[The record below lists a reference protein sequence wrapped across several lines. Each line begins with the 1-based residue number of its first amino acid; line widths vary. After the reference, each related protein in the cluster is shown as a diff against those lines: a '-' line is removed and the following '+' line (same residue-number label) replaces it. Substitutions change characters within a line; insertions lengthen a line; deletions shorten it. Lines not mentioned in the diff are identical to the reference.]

1 MQKIETSIE
10 KKNSFNFQEK
20 NVLKRELGLWTAML
34 IVMASMIGSGI
45 FGNTGFIQSAVQN
58 SYMVLI
64 LWIIGGI
71 IAIAG
76 ALSYAELSTLMP
88 HAGGEYVYL
97 KNIFG
102 LLPSFLTGWVS
113 FIVAFSAPA
122 ASAGLLSADY
132 LHKALLISYPEGF
145 ITIFL
150 SEEVGKKFVATILI
164 IFFTLVHLL
173 EVKKGSYIQ
182 NILAILKVSLIII
195 FLIFGFIVVFQKEDI
210 TIFEHLNSTSV
221 NWNGLGLG
229 LLFVMFA
236 YSGWNGATYLAEE
249 IKEPE
254 KNLPKALIG
263 GTLFVM
269 TLYFLL
275 NLLYYWSTPAKVLEG
290 KEAVAA
296 ISATNLF
303 GNHISILFNFGFFFI
318 LLSTISATIMIGP
331 RVYYAMSRDQLFFKF
346 VSYLHPK
353 FHTPVFSFLVQ
364 GILAIIYVWSGTYEQ
379 ILTYMGFALSI
390 FPVLSV
396 IGLIYLKIK
405 HPEIKSPYQTPLYPL
420 FPLIFIIFSIFT
432 MMVSFIGRPL
442 ECTVAIIAILA
453 GIPFYLFWIK
463 VIHKN
468 KTVREIRKSI
478 LNYPFE

>member
-1 MQKIETSIE
+1 MIKTQNSKNKETSTI
-10 KKNSFNFQEK
+10 
-20 NVLKRELGLWTAML
+20 LKRELGLWTAML

-45 FGNTGFIQSAVQN
+45 FGNTGIIQSSVQN
-58 SYMVLI
+58 SYTVLL

-113 FIVAFSAPA
+113 FIVAFSAPS
-122 ASAGLLSADY
+122 ASAGLLSGEY
-132 LHKALLISYPEGF
+132 LHKAFL
-145 ITIFL
+145 TIFPEHHFTLFL
-150 SEEVGKKFVATILI
+150 STESGKKIIGTIII
-164 IFFTLVHLL
+164 IFFTIVHLL
-173 EVKKGSYIQ
+173 EVKKGSFIQ
-182 NILAILKVSLIII
+182 NVLTILKVGLILV
-195 FLIFGFIVVFQKEDI
+195 FLIYGFWITLQKPEI
-210 TIFEHLNSTSV
+210 SFFHNLKTTPV
-221 NWNGLGLG
+221 NWSGIGLG

-236 YSGWNGATYLAEE
+236 YSGWNGASYLAEE
-249 IKEPE
+249 IKNPE

-269 TLYFLL
+269 LLYFLL
-275 NLLYYWSTPAKVLEG
+275 NLLYYWSTPASELEG

-296 ISATNLF
+296 ISASKLF
-303 GNHISILFNFGFFFI
+303 GNQISTFFNFGFFII

-331 RVYYAMSRDQLFFKF
+331 RVYYAMARDNLFFKF
-346 VSYLHPK
+346 VAYIHPN
-353 FHTPVFSFLVQ
+353 FGTPIYSFIIQ
-364 GILAIIYVWSGTYEQ
+364 GVLAIIYIWSGTYEQ

-396 IGLIYLKIK
+396 IGLIYLRYK
-405 HPEIKSPYQTPLYPL
+405 HPHIKSPYQTPFYPF
-420 FPLIFIIFSIFT
+420 FPLVFIFFSIFT
-432 MMVSFIGRPL
+432 MIVSFIGRPF
-442 ECTVAIIAILA
+442 ECTIAIIAVLA

-463 VIHKN
+463 IIHKD
-468 KTVREIRKSI
+468 KSIREIHKSI